1 MGLVQSVKLKLRQL
15 PRLLTNIHL
24 WIITLLFLGSI
35 VLHYPQ
41 IIPYFDT
48 AEPESFL
55 FLTRHSLGRLIL
67 LVPIA
72 YTALTFGLRAG
83 IFSLIAAMGIMIPD
97 FFTFAEVTADDLI
110 EIIAIFVFG
119 LVINLWLDS
128 YNTDKKHRQQAFMK
142 LESAQRELQ
151 RMQQNL
157 RYYLKQITFAQE
169 EERRRIA
176 QELHDDTA
184 QDLVVISR
192 KLDSFVGS
200 NKKLSINDIN
210 ELEDVINQVNRTLHE
225 VRRFS
230 QDLRPSVLDDLGL
243 IPALE
248 WLVPELGKHFK
259 ISIKLKVC
267 GKPQRFS
274 PETELVLFR
283 IAQEA
288 MRNTGKHAKASK
300 AWVTISFSDEGTTI
314 IIKDNGQGFELP
326 ETIGDLAAMGKL
338 GLVGMQ
344 ERVQLIGG
352 KLEVSSKPRKGTVLT
367 IGIPNKAGLQNKLI

>member
-1 MGLVQSVKLKLRQL
+1 MGFLQSAKLKLRQL
-15 PRLLTNIHL
+15 PGLLTNIHL
-24 WIITLLFLGSI
+24 WVIILLFMGSI
-35 VLHYPQ
+35 VLHYPK
-41 IIPYFDT
+41 IIPYFQT

-67 LVPIA
+67 LVPIT
-72 YTALTFGLRAG
+72 YTSLTFGLRAG
-83 IFSLIAAMGIMIPD
+83 ILSLVVAMGIMVPD
-97 FFTFAEVTADDLI
+97 FFTFEEITADDLI

-119 LVINLWLDS
+119 LVTNLWLDS

-157 RYYLKQITFAQE
+157 RFYLKQITFAQE
-169 EERRRIA
+169 EERQRIA

-184 QDLVVISR
+184 QALVVISR

-200 NKKLSINDIN
+200 NKKLSENGVN
-210 ELEDVINQVNRTLHE
+210 ELEDVIDQVNRTLHE

-248 WLVPELGKHFK
+248 WLVPELEKHFK
-259 ISIKLKVC
+259 INVKLKVN

-283 IAQEA
+283 ISQEA
-288 MRNTGKHAKASK
+288 MRNIGKHANAKKAM
-300 AWVTISFSDEGTTI
+300 VTISFNDEDTSI
-314 IIKDNGQGFELP
+314 IIKDDGRGFKLP
-326 ETIGDLAAMGKL
+326 ETIGDFAAIGKL

-352 KLEVSSKPRKGTVLT
+352 KLKVSSKPAKGTT
-367 IGIPNKAGLQNKLI
+367 ITIEIPNKTALQNNII